1 MNPVKI
7 HIEKT
12 TKNDKKLVN
21 DLDYDK
27 VGVFLRENFFRRIE
41 TKNNICIN
49 VICYENKLTFP
60 INISDKEIENS
71 MDLLLVIDENYVTLR
86 VHQRF

>member
-21 DLDYDK
+21 DHDK
-27 VGVFLRENFFRRIE
+27 VGVFLREKFFRRIE

-49 VICYENKLTFP
+49 VICYDNKLTFP